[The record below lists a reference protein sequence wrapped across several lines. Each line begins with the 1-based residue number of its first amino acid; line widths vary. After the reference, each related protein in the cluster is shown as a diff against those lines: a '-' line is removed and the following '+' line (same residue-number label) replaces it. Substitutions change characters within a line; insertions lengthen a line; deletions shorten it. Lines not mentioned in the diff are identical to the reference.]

1 MHFVGQTKSR
11 ENLKTKSNIVLLLE
25 HFFYEVWAGAMK
37 AQGLS
42 VTQWAREHGF
52 AIASIKP
59 MATGGTNGEKSKQI
73 RQLMIQSV
81 GEDTFKALYEMRLR
95 NEGVL

>member
-1 MHFVGQTKSR
+1 MTRKQVILQPG
-11 ENLKTKSNIVLLLE
+11 

-42 VTQWAREHGF
+42 VTEWARERGF

-59 MATGGTNGEKSKQI
+59 MATGGTNGEKSQRVRKE
-73 RQLMIQSV
+73 MIDSV
-81 GEDTFKALYEMRLR
+81 GEEMFEKLYTMRLR
-95 NEGVL
+95 NEGYLQ